1 MVSPTVNRIG
11 SAWARYINIWGQV
24 GAVASLIQ
32 FVMIAALF
40 YTNTASRYIPLWL
53 YLLAG
58 LFGLGALVAFIA
70 TIGIRGYYQF
80 FNQQSAIDRIEKK
93 LDALLARS
101 NYVPDS

>member
-1 MVSPTVNRIG
+1 MSLAVNRIG

-24 GAVASLIQ
+24 GAVVSLIQ
-32 FVMIAALF
+32 FAMVAALF
-40 YTNTASRYIPLWL
+40 YSNTASRYIPLWV
-53 YLLAG
+53 YLLVG
-58 LFGLGALVAFIA
+58 SLGLGALVAFIA

-101 NYVPDS
+101 NYVSDD